1 MSVGGGLRCF
11 LQGARL
17 AWAPSLRAFV
27 LWPMAVSLL
36 LVVALLGLGFSFVR
50 DATAAVVEW
59 LPDWLDWLGKVLAPV
74 LYALGLLV
82 AGWLFGFVAVLAA
95 SPFLG
100 VLSARA
106 ERLAF
111 GDGPREVEGGVWHA
125 VVGAFAR
132 EGRKLAYHLP
142 RLALVL
148 AIGFVPVLN
157 AAAPALW
164 FAFGAWM
171 LAVQFVDY
179 AAENRGLG
187 FAATL
192 ALLHANRAAAL
203 GFGALATLLLA
214 VPFGALFVIPAAVS
228 GGAVLWRRCAGAGGA
243 PPVARTLRQPSREK
257 L

>member
-1 MSVGGGLRCF
+1 M
-11 LQGARL
+11 

-27 LWPMAVSLL
+27 WWPMAVSLV
-36 LVVALLGLGFSFVR
+36 LVAALLGFGFTLVR
-50 DATAAVVEW
+50 DAIAAVVDF
-59 LPDWLDWLGKVLAPV
+59 LPDWLDWLAKVLAPL
-74 LYALGLLV
+74 LYAVGVLV
-82 AGWLFGFVAVLAA
+82 AGWLFGFVAVLVA

-106 ERLAF
+106 ERAAF
-111 GDGPREVEGGVWHA
+111 GDGPVEVEGGVWHT
-125 VVGAFAR
+125 VVIAFAR

-142 RLALVL
+142 RLAVVLVVS
-148 AIGFVPVLN
+148 FVPLLN
-157 AAAPALW
+157 AAAPVLW

-192 ALLHANRAAAL
+192 ALLRANRAAAL

-228 GGAVLWRRCAGAGGA
+228 GGAVLWRRCADAGEA
-243 PPVARTLRQPSREK
+243 PAATRR
-257 L
+257 

>member
-1 MSVGGGLRCF
+1 MGCF

-17 AWAPSLRAFV
+17 AWAPSLRGFV
-27 LWPMAVSLL
+27 WWPMAVSLV
-36 LVVALLGLGFSFVR
+36 LVAALLGFGFTLVR
-50 DATAAVVEW
+50 DAIAAVVDF
-59 LPDWLDWLGKVLAPV
+59 LPDWLDWLAKVLAPL
-74 LYALGLLV
+74 LYAVGVLV
-82 AGWLFGFVAVLAA
+82 AGWLFGFVAVLVA

-111 GDGPREVEGGVWHA
+111 GDGPAEVEGGVWHT
-125 VVGAFAR
+125 VVTAFAR

-142 RLALVL
+142 RLAVVLVVS
-148 AIGFVPVLN
+148 FVPLLN
-157 AAAPALW
+157 AAAPVLW

-192 ALLHANRAAAL
+192 ALLRANRAAAL

-228 GGAVLWRRCAGAGGA
+228 GGAVLWRRCAAAGETPA
-243 PPVARTLRQPSREK
+243 VTSR
-257 L
+257 

>member
-1 MSVGGGLRCF
+1 MSVGGGLGCF

-17 AWAPSLRAFV
+17 AWAPSLRGFV
-27 LWPMAVSLL
+27 WWPMAVSLV
-36 LVVALLGLGFSFVR
+36 LVAALLGFGFTLVR
-50 DATAAVVEW
+50 DAIAAVVDF
-59 LPDWLDWLGKVLAPV
+59 LPDWLDWLAKVLAPL
-74 LYALGLLV
+74 LYAVGVLV
-82 AGWLFGFVAVLAA
+82 AGWLFGFVAVLVA

-111 GDGPREVEGGVWHA
+111 GDGPAEVEGGVWHT
-125 VVGAFAR
+125 VVTAFAR

-142 RLALVL
+142 RLVVVLVVS
-148 AIGFVPVLN
+148 FVPLLN
-157 AAAPALW
+157 AAAPVLW

-179 AAENRGLG
+179 AAENRGLA

-192 ALLHANRAAAL
+192 ALLRANRAAAL

-228 GGAVLWRRCAGAGGA
+228 GGAVLWRRCANAGETPA
-243 PPVARTLRQPSREK
+243 ATSR
-257 L
+257 

>member
-1 MSVGGGLRCF
+1 M
-11 LQGARL
+11 

-27 LWPMAVSLL
+27 WWPMAVSFV
-36 LVVALLGLGFSFVR
+36 LVAALLGFGFSFVR
-50 DATAAVVEW
+50 DAIAAVVDF
-59 LPDWLDWLGKVLAPV
+59 LPDWLDWLAKVLAPL
-74 LYALGLLV
+74 LYAVGVLV
-82 AGWLFGFVAVLAA
+82 AGWLFGFVAVLVA

-111 GDGPREVEGGVWHA
+111 GDGPAEVEGGVWHT
-125 VVGAFAR
+125 VVSAFAR

-142 RLALVL
+142 RLAIVLVVS
-148 AIGFVPVLN
+148 FVPLLN
-157 AAAPALW
+157 AAAPVLW

-179 AAENRGLG
+179 AAENRGLA
-187 FAATL
+187 FTATL
-192 ALLHANRAAAL
+192 ALLRANRAAAL

-228 GGAVLWRRCAGAGGA
+228 GGAVLWRRCAGESPA
-243 PPVARTLRQPSREK
+243 VTSR
-257 L
+257 

>member
-1 MSVGGGLRCF
+1 M
-11 LQGARL
+11 

-27 LWPMAVSLL
+27 WWPMAVSLV
-36 LVVALLGLGFSFVR
+36 LVAALLGFGFTLVR
-50 DATAAVVEW
+50 DAIAAVVDF
-59 LPDWLDWLGKVLAPV
+59 LPDWLDWLARVLAPL
-74 LYALGLLV
+74 LYAVGVLV
-82 AGWLFGFVAVLAA
+82 AGWLFGFVAVLVA

-111 GDGPREVEGGVWHA
+111 GDGPAEVEGGVWHTI
-125 VVGAFAR
+125 VTAFAR

-142 RLALVL
+142 RLAVVLVVS
-148 AIGFVPVLN
+148 FVPLLN
-157 AAAPALW
+157 AAAPVLW

-192 ALLHANRAAAL
+192 ALLRANRAAAL

-228 GGAVLWRRCAGAGGA
+228 GGAVLWRRCAGAGEA
-243 PPVARTLRQPSREK
+243 PAVTRR
-257 L
+257 

>member
-1 MSVGGGLRCF
+1 MGCF

-27 LWPMAVSLL
+27 WWPMAVSLV
-36 LVVALLGLGFSFVR
+36 LVAALLGFGFALVR
-50 DATAAVVEW
+50 DAIAAVVDF
-59 LPDWLDWLGKVLAPV
+59 LPDWLDWLAKVLAPL
-74 LYALGLLV
+74 LYGVGVLV
-82 AGWLFGFVAVLAA
+82 AGWLFGFVAVLVA

-111 GDGPREVEGGVWHA
+111 GDGPAEVEGGVWHT
-125 VVGAFAR
+125 VVTAFAR

-142 RLALVL
+142 RLAVVLVVS
-148 AIGFVPVLN
+148 FVPLLN
-157 AAAPALW
+157 AAAPVLW

-179 AAENRGLG
+179 AAENRGLA

-192 ALLHANRAAAL
+192 ALLRANRAAAL

-228 GGAVLWRRCAGAGGA
+228 GGAVLWRRCAGEA
-243 PPVARTLRQPSREK
+243 PAATSR
-257 L
+257 